1 MVKIMKIMIE
11 ATPESAAITF
21 KLNGDTFKQNWELVA
36 PGHAKSIG
44 KSFAEQAESTG
55 KYDEECA
62 ELIYEA
68 VDSNIVVLQ
77 LMQLSEECE

>member
-1 MVKIMKIMIE
+1 MRILKIMIE
-11 ATPESAAITF
+11 VTPESAKITF

-36 PGHAKSIG
+36 PGHAESIG

-68 VDSNIVVLQ
+68 VDSNLIVLQ